1 MSTTRKTVAQQ
12 IEEAQAK
19 IKQEQNALKL
29 LQSKQKEQD
38 RKARNHRLC
47 KRHGLLEGL
56 LPDTIQLTDN
66 QFQSFLEQHIASDY
80 GRAMLTAFLE
90 QGKKEADEA
99 ENNTETS
106 EPVTT
111 TTEDATEAAAESTPS
126 TQTATNRDIAPKPN
140 ENPQG
145 VDHAK
150 KTTPAVGQRPANS
163 PNGSSGQRNHG
174 QQNGQNSD
182 RHGKKQSP
190 HAGRNGNNA
199 AG

>member
-1 MSTTRKTVAQQ
+1 MSTIRKTVAQQ

-29 LQSKQKEQD
+29 LLSKQKEQD

-56 LPDTIQLTDN
+56 LPDTIQLTDD
-66 QFQSFLEQHIASDY
+66 QFQSFLEQHIASNH

-90 QGKKEADEA
+90 QGQPEATEA
-99 ENNTETS
+99 GNTTETR
-106 EPVTT
+106 EPVAT
-111 TTEDATEAAAESTPS
+111 TTEDTTEAAADSTAS
-126 TQTATNRDIAPKPN
+126 TQATSNRDTTPKSN
-140 ENPQG
+140 ENSQD

-150 KTTPAVGQRPANS
+150 KTTPATGQRPVNS

-199 AG
+199 VG